1 MDTMHPLSLSTKPL
15 NSLETCPVE
24 HFARMAMME
33 GFIDHARFRVR
44 ELEQDEIGM
53 WLGLGQ
59 AVAKRLMELRL
70 EADRGN

>member
-1 MDTMHPLSLSTKPL
+1 M
-15 NSLETCPVE
+15 E

-44 ELEQDEIGM
+44 ELEQDETGM

-70 EADRGN
+70 EADCRN